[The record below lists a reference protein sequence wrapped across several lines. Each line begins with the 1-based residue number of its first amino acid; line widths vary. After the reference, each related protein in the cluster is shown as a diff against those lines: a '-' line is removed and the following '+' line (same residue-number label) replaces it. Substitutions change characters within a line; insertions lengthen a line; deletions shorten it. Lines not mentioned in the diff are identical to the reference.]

1 MSKITYEVVEHGG
14 GRYLPGP
21 SDTPFAYKKRTQPSW
36 GLRERVADTC
46 TRFKV
51 DRLLIEAKDLTQK
64 FQLEAQRTAAVELE
78 KAKAELRKEL
88 LEQVWRMREDTDTR
102 AIDNFIVRLRR
113 YIEDDASRP
122 RHLVTVRGVGYSFV
136 ASPISK

>member
-21 SDTPFAYKKRTQPSW
+21 SDTPFAYKKRTQPTW

-51 DRLLIEAKDLTQK
+51 DRLLIEAKASGISA
-64 FQLEAQRTAAVELE
+64 AQ
-78 KAKAELRKEL
+78 ELRNRYATIPGRYRRVL
-88 LEQVWRMREDTDTR
+88 CAGT
-102 AIDNFIVRLRR
+102 RLRVR
-113 YIEDDASRP
+113 TRCSRCFL
-122 RHLVTVRGVGYSFV
+122 RD
-136 ASPISK
+136 

>member
-51 DRLLIEAKDLTQK
+51 DRLLIEAKASGISA
-64 FQLEAQRTAAVELE
+64 AQ
-78 KAKAELRKEL
+78 ELR
-88 LEQVWRMREDTDTR
+88 
-102 AIDNFIVRLRR
+102 NR
-113 YIEDDASRP
+113 YATHSWPIP
-122 RHLVTVRGVGYSFV
+122 TCPVRGDKV
-136 ASPISK
+136 ARALAVQPLFSQGMIYTPARDWAE